1 MTLTAL
7 MAFWAVAILLIL
19 TPGADWAYAIAA
31 GIRGRGIMLSVTGLI
46 LGHLTMMTVVAI
58 GAGALLTAHPATMAA
73 ITYAGAFYLMVIG
86 ARIARHPPV
95 PAVDDGATETTG
107 GRWLVG
113 GWGYTKEPLSF
124 SDQLRLLQQRGLR
137 IADPSQAM
145 LYLERVG
152 YYRLMGYL
160 FPFRLPHSDHYGPDA
175 AFEHAIAHYQ
185 FDQGLRILVME
196 AIEHIEIAVRAAATY
211 RISHT
216 YGAFGHRNPR
226 NISWAKAWHDEWLAK
241 IDGEVCRSRE
251 TFVLHYADTYSSPAY
266 PQVPLWMASE
276 VMSLGAVSKW
286 VASMHHGDRKAIA
299 ARFDLPAPVFENWL
313 HVVSVVRNITS
324 PSRQTLES

>member
-1 MTLTAL
+1 M
-7 MAFWAVAILLIL
+7 
-19 TPGADWAYAIAA
+19 GQ
-31 GIRGRGIMLSVTGLI
+31 
-46 LGHLTMMTVVAI
+46 
-58 GAGALLTAHPATMAA
+58 
-73 ITYAGAFYLMVIG
+73 
-86 ARIARHPPV
+86 
-95 PAVDDGATETTG
+95 
-107 GRWLVG
+107 
-113 GWGYTKEPLSF
+113 YTKEPLSF

-313 HVVSVVRNITS
+313 HVVSVVRNITAHHGRLWNRS
-324 PSRQTLES
+324 LRIQPKRPKNGPWQYMATLYPTNRPYFILQMLKRLLAASTLDANDWRNRVDQHLRPLLETPIHQLSMGAPGGWEEHPAWR